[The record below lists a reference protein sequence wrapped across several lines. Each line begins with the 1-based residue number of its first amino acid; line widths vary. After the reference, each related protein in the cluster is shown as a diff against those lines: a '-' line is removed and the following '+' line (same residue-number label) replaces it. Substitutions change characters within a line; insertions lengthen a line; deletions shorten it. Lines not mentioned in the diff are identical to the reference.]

1 MLGEVESQDILQSLQ
16 HIHEKFHDKDWLCMM
31 MLESCDCHPSGA
43 VICFFF
49 IELFSQRLK
58 LQITQIYKLLIIINY
73 TNVMDVIL
81 M

>member
-1 MLGEVESQDILQSLQ
+1 
-16 HIHEKFHDKDWLCMM
+16 MM